1 MPPSHNNV
9 DNMYVE
15 EPELGMQYNTQ
26 RGGMQIPEYGRNVQ
40 KMVAYCLTV
49 EDAVHRNEV
58 AHSIIDVIGNLNPHL
73 RDIPDYRH
81 KLWDHLFIMSGFKL
95 DVESPYPI
103 PTEESF
109 ESKPDLLE
117 YPTRNLRFRY
127 YGKVAIGMLRKAA
140 EMEENEERTALI
152 TAIAN
157 QMKKNYLSF
166 NKDTVQD
173 SLILSDIGKITDGK
187 INAEGITLAHVA
199 ITKRVIPNQK
209 SNRGKSNN
217 NRRKHYKK

>member
-1 MPPSHNNV
+1 
-9 DNMYVE
+9 MYVE

-49 EDAVHRNEV
+49 EDKEHRNVV

-73 RDIPDYRH
+73 RDVPDYRH

-103 PTEESF
+103 PTEETF
-109 ESKPDLLE
+109 ESKPELLE
-117 YPTRNLRFRY
+117 YPERNLRFRY
-127 YGKVAIGMLRKAA
+127 YGKVAIGMLKKVA
-140 EMEENEERTALI
+140 EMEDNDERTAII

-157 QMKKNYLSF
+157 QMKKNYLAW
-166 NKDTVQD
+166 NKDTVED
-173 SLILSDIGKITDGK
+173 SLILSDIGKITDGL

-199 ITKRVIPNQK
+199 QVKKARPQQNN
-209 SNRGKSNN
+209 NRGKNN